1 MKWTRPGLAVV
12 ALLAFAAG
20 ALAATTQ
27 TVDDKEGDSKG
38 PVDIKRVIVTQDGL
52 KLSFTISA
60 YKKFKT
66 GKAPCVF
73 VYAGRHNE
81 PGQDGYA
88 IGCYG
93 EFVSAQGEENGDLKR
108 TRPNRKTV
116 KYALDPAAIDS
127 PGKFRWQA
135 VVGDEDGTWDKAP
148 KRPKTFDGSS
158 EGGGQGDPNDPNE
171 PGDPDEGD
179 GGPNPDGTC
188 GPDHVPCP

>member
-1 MKWTRPGLAVV
+1 MWWTRS
-12 ALLAFAAG
+12 LLAIIAALVLATA

-27 TVDDKEGDSKG
+27 TVDDKKGESKG
-38 PVDIKRVIVTQDGL
+38 PVDIKSVTVTQSGL
-52 KLSFTISA
+52 KLSFTVSA
-60 YKKFKT
+60 FRRFKT
-66 GKAPCVF
+66 VKAPCVF
-73 VYAGRHNE
+73 AYAGPHND
-81 PGQDGYA
+81 PGSDGYA

-93 EFVSAQGEENGDLKR
+93 EFVSAAGEPNEELKR

-116 KYALDPAAIDS
+116 KYTLDPAAIGS
-127 PGKFRWQA
+127 PGQFRWQA

-148 KRPKTFDGSS
+148 RRPKTFDGSD
-158 EGGGQGDPNDPNE
+158 EGGGDGDPNA